1 MPVSEIDFYAEID
14 SIHQS
19 ATARI
24 LMRYV
29 ESGNLSQIANDASAP
44 MRLSAFEFSK
54 FENLRA
60 RIRVGHAD
68 RPHTASKGGKQEIA
82 YKNRAFQLIGKSHD
96 ESMVRPALS
105 QSLSVFHLY
114 CIWAR
119 PRASAPRD
127 ICFFLCEVHV
137 AFFVASSLFFF
148 RRP

>member
-44 MRLSAFEFSK
+44 MRLSEFEFSK

-60 RIRVGHAD
+60 RIRVGNAD
-68 RPHTASKGGKQEIA
+68 RPRTASKGGKREMA
-82 YKNRAFQLIGKSHD
+82 YKHRAFQLIRKSHD
-96 ESMVRPALS
+96 ESMVRAALS
-105 QSLSVFHLY
+105 KSLSMFHLH
-114 CIWAR
+114 CRWSR

-127 ICFFLCEVHV
+127 ICFFLYEVQMP
-137 AFFVASSLFFF
+137 FFVASSIFF